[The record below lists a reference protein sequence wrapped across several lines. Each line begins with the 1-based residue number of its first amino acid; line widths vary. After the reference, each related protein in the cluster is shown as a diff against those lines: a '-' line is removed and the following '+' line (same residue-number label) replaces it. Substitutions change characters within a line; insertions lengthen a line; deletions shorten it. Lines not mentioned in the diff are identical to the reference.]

1 MKKLLTFL
9 FFLGTYTW
17 TASAQPGQCS
27 MHQKGFGKNKSH
39 QNQKAEMANRLNLT
53 QEQQEKIRAIHED
66 GRRQMQALR
75 ENKQQ
80 SLQQYDEARA
90 RIKKDNKSKI
100 QAILTK
106 EQQASMAKMRSE
118 KEENRKAHQ
127 LKKLDGL
134 KAKLSLTDNQ
144 YEQLKGL
151 QDKNH
156 TAIKKI
162 HDNDNIGPDAKRSA
176 IQKIRE
182 SAIEERKKILTAEQW
197 KKMEDMKGGNPNRRN
212 GVK

>member
-17 TASAQPGQCS
+17 AASAQPGQCP
-27 MHQKGFGKNKSH
+27 MHQKEFGKHKSH
-39 QNQKAEMANRLNLT
+39 QSQKAEVANRLNLT
-53 QEQQEKIRAIHED
+53 QEQQEKIRTIHED

-75 ENKQQ
+75 DNKQQ

-106 EQQASMAKMRSE
+106 EQQASMTKMRSE
-118 KEENRKAHQ
+118 KEEKRKAHQ
-127 LKKLDGL
+127 LKRLDGL

-156 TAIKKI
+156 TAIKNI

-182 SAIEERKKILTAEQW
+182 SAMEERKKILTVEQW